1 MQKMA
6 MEFGQPLPTPV
17 GPHENDSPED
27 FDIGN
32 INISGGTMDST
43 VEKMLEHAETQN
55 DNFMNDIL
63 SYGNSQISR
72 ELREKTN
79 VYPIKSSF
87 SEKVKGLKLPQ
98 FFFHGSSQLSIIKD
112 FYPLEK
118 EELSDGFTLKTA
130 DANITLE

>member
-1 MQKMA
+1 
-6 MEFGQPLPTPV
+6 
-17 GPHENDSPED
+17 
-27 FDIGN
+27 
-32 INISGGTMDST
+32 MDAT

-55 DNFMNDIL
+55 ENFMSEVL
-63 SYGNSQISR
+63 SYGDSQISR

-87 SEKVKGLKLPQ
+87 SEKIKGLKIPQ
-98 FFFHGSSQLSIIKD
+98 FFFRDSSQLSIIKD